1 MTFDPKDYVRTN
13 FPQTEARL
21 GHPMRDVGARLTREN
36 YYASVKRRVRRNKVV
51 GLLGALGLLVLIG
64 GLIIGLWLLAS
75 WYLMIGIGIAHAE
88 WWHTIPTMS
97 FHAALLIDIFIGG
110 WIGGQVT
117 VSRALSK
124 KK

>member
-1 MTFDPKDYVRTN
+1 MSFDPKDYVHTQ
-13 FPQTEARL
+13 FPRTEARL
-21 GHPMRDVGARLTREN
+21 GGAEARRARVTAAYLSALRKDARRSRVQNT
-36 YYASVKRRVRRNKVV
+36 VKVF
-51 GLLGALGLLVLIG
+51 GLLVLIG

>member
-21 GHPMRDVGARLTREN
+21 REPGERQARVTAAYLSSLRRDARR
-36 YYASVKRRVRRNKVV
+36 SKVQSIFKV
-51 GLLGALGLLVLIG
+51 FAYLVLISI
-64 GLIIGLWLLAS
+64 LMVGLWLLAS
-75 WYLMIGIGIAHAE
+75 WYLMLGIGIAHAE

-97 FHAALLIDIFIGG
+97 FHAALLIDIFIGV
-110 WIGGQVT
+110 WIGFQIA
-117 VSRALSK
+117 VSKAASK